1 MDKHRDRIRY
11 PAVIKSAG
19 YLIRGIL
26 KQKTESRRSPSPD
39 FCLLTSVYPPSLN
52 ILRFRQIWR
61 RAEFVHKL
69 GYPLLSYQPDVMI
82 EQFGSYDSPSGIG
95 RTFAISSQNE

>member
-39 FCLLTSVYPPSLN
+39 LCLSPLPQYPEVPPNMEACRICS
-52 ILRFRQIWR
+52 
-61 RAEFVHKL
+61 
-69 GYPLLSYQPDVMI
+69 
-82 EQFGSYDSPSGIG
+82 
-95 RTFAISSQNE
+95 